1 MNLGSRGQLT
11 NFVAPAFCSATL
23 TALNKKKTGIRPI
36 AVGEVIRR
44 LVAKCIAKEAAIEAV
59 DLFGSKQLGVA
70 VKGGAESIVHAT
82 KITFE
87 RMKSVKSGGI
97 LQIDF
102 RNAFN
107 SVKRSHLLGSTKVL
121 LPSIISF
128 ASFCY
133 SKHSDLFFNSSIVD
147 SQTGVQ
153 QGDQLGP
160 LLFSLAIWPLID
172 EIESKIPNLLKHCW
186 YLDDGI
192 IAGTE
197 IELCEGLEILS
208 ESGEKFGLERRKDKC
223 ELWSFESMTKIDSLI
238 KRNCVDRIEIL
249 GAAIGSDAFV
259 SSCLLKRVKKLEEL
273 LDNLAYVD
281 DPQCALS
288 ILRFCL
294 GALVVYSLRC
304 NSPSNESNKIIRKFD
319 SVQRATFE
327 GILGVL
333 LSDTSWDQA
342 CLPINKT
349 GVGIRR
355 SADQVQAAYV
365 GSVFQS
371 SVLLEKLTGH
381 NPTEDISFV
390 KAVEELSEI
399 ATTYPSQ
406 RKSQEEL
413 DNSAFDNLL
422 GKQSCS
428 IREKARLQSLSQPK
442 SGAWLSAAPVPAL
455 GLHLS
460 SNEFRVALK
469 YRLGVKVYENE
480 RKCPFCKS
488 GTLDVMGD
496 HAVSCHGRGDM
507 ISRHDRIR
515 DKIISAC
522 SGALLSHISEQKSL
536 LPDNNSRPGDI
547 FLPVWNNGLPA
558 ALDVTVTSPLQS
570 SLIINASEKS
580 GFALSA
586 AEDRKYEQ
594 YAQNCSEVGIQF
606 IPLAFE
612 TFAGFS
618 ETVRKTL
625 KRIATLADNRNLQ
638 PAGLSVA
645 FSRLSQS
652 VSVTAIRGSAIMLLA
667 RDARL

>member
-1 MNLGSRGQLT
+1 M
-11 NFVAPAFCSATL
+11 
-23 TALNKKKTGIRPI
+23 
-36 AVGEVIRR
+36 
-44 LVAKCIAKEAAIEAV
+44 
-59 DLFGSKQLGVA
+59 
-70 VKGGAESIVHAT
+70 
-82 KITFE
+82 
-87 RMKSVKSGGI
+87 
-97 LQIDF
+97 
-102 RNAFN
+102 
-107 SVKRSHLLGSTKVL
+107 
-121 LPSIISF
+121 
-128 ASFCY
+128 
-133 SKHSDLFFNSSIVD
+133 
-147 SQTGVQ
+147 
-153 QGDQLGP
+153 
-160 LLFSLAIWPLID
+160 FSLAIWPLID
-172 EIESKIPNLLKHCW
+172 EIESKIPNLLQHCW

-197 IELCEGLEILS
+197 IELCKALEILS
-208 ESGEKFGLERRKDKC
+208 ESGEKFGLELRKDKC

-238 KRNCVDRIEIL
+238 KRNCVDGIEIL

-281 DPQCALS
+281 DPQCALG

-294 GALVVYSLRC
+294 GAPKMVSLRC
-304 NSPSNESNKIIRKFD
+304 NSSDESNKILRKFD

-371 SVLLEKLTGH
+371 SVLVEKLTGH
-381 NPTEDISFV
+381 NPTEDISFI

-406 RKSQEEL
+406 RKIQEEL

-422 GKQSCS
+422 GKQSS
-428 IREKARLQSLSQPK
+428 IREKARLQSLSLPQ
-442 SGAWLSAAPVPAL
+442 SGAWLSAAPIPAL

-460 SNEFRVALK
+460 SNEFRVVLK
-469 YRLGVKVYENE
+469 YRLGVKLYENE

-515 DKIISAC
+515 DRIISAS
-522 SGALLSHISEQKSL
+522 SGALLSPISEQKSL
-536 LPDNNSRPGDI
+536 LPDNNSRPRDI
-547 FLPVWNNGLPA
+547 LPVWNNGLPA

-612 TFAGFS
+612 TFGGFS

>member
-1 MNLGSRGQLT
+1 
-11 NFVAPAFCSATL
+11 
-23 TALNKKKTGIRPI
+23 
-36 AVGEVIRR
+36 
-44 LVAKCIAKEAAIEAV
+44 
-59 DLFGSKQLGVA
+59 
-70 VKGGAESIVHAT
+70 
-82 KITFE
+82 
-87 RMKSVKSGGI
+87 
-97 LQIDF
+97 
-102 RNAFN
+102 
-107 SVKRSHLLGSTKVL
+107 
-121 LPSIISF
+121 
-128 ASFCY
+128 
-133 SKHSDLFFNSSIVD
+133 
-147 SQTGVQ
+147 
-153 QGDQLGP
+153 
-160 LLFSLAIWPLID
+160 
-172 EIESKIPNLLKHCW
+172 
-186 YLDDGI
+186 
-192 IAGTE
+192 
-197 IELCEGLEILS
+197 
-208 ESGEKFGLERRKDKC
+208 
-223 ELWSFESMTKIDSLI
+223 MTKIDHLI
-238 KRNCVDRIEIL
+238 KRNCVDGIEIL
-249 GAAIGSDAFV
+249 GAAVGSDAFV
-259 SSCLLKRVKKLEEL
+259 SCCLLKRVKKLEKL

-281 DPQCALS
+281 DPQCALG

-294 GALVVYSLRC
+294 GAPKMVYYLRC
-304 NSPSNESNKIIRKFD
+304 NSLSDESNKILRKFD
-319 SVQRATFE
+319 SVQSATFE
-327 GILGVL
+327 GVLGVL
-333 LSDTSWDQA
+333 LSNTSWDQA

-371 SVLLEKLTGH
+371 SVLVEKLTGH
-381 NPTEDISFV
+381 NPTEGFSFV

-406 RKSQEEL
+406 RKNQEEL

-422 GKQSCS
+422 GKQSS
-428 IREKARLQSLSQPK
+428 IREKARLPSLSLPQ
-442 SGAWLSAAPVPAL
+442 SGAWLSAAPIPAL
-455 GLHLS
+455 ELHLY

-469 YRLGVKVYENE
+469 YRLGEKLYENE

-515 DKIISAC
+515 NKVIWAG
-522 SGALLSHISEQKSL
+522 SGALLSPVSEQKSL
-536 LPDNNSRPGDI
+536 LPDNNSRQGDI

-612 TFAGFS
+612 TFGGFS

-652 VSVTAIRGSAIMLLA
+652 SLLQQFGGHA
-667 RDARL
+667 PCKGCEIIDTYETGANLWILVAEVKRRVGIE

>member
-1 MNLGSRGQLT
+1 M
-11 NFVAPAFCSATL
+11 
-23 TALNKKKTGIRPI
+23 
-36 AVGEVIRR
+36 
-44 LVAKCIAKEAAIEAV
+44 
-59 DLFGSKQLGVA
+59 
-70 VKGGAESIVHAT
+70 
-82 KITFE
+82 
-87 RMKSVKSGGI
+87 
-97 LQIDF
+97 
-102 RNAFN
+102 
-107 SVKRSHLLGSTKVL
+107 
-121 LPSIISF
+121 
-128 ASFCY
+128 
-133 SKHSDLFFNSSIVD
+133 
-147 SQTGVQ
+147 
-153 QGDQLGP
+153 
-160 LLFSLAIWPLID
+160 
-172 EIESKIPNLLKHCW
+172 
-186 YLDDGI
+186 
-192 IAGTE
+192 
-197 IELCEGLEILS
+197 
-208 ESGEKFGLERRKDKC
+208 
-223 ELWSFESMTKIDSLI
+223 
-238 KRNCVDRIEIL
+238 
-249 GAAIGSDAFV
+249 
-259 SSCLLKRVKKLEEL
+259 
-273 LDNLAYVD
+273 
-281 DPQCALS
+281 
-288 ILRFCL
+288 
-294 GALVVYSLRC
+294 VYSLRC
-304 NSPSNESNKIIRKFD
+304 NSPSDESNEILRKFD
-319 SVQRATFE
+319 SVQRSTFE
-327 GILGVL
+327 GILGAL

-371 SVLLEKLTGH
+371 SVLVEKLTGH
-381 NPTEDISFV
+381 NPTEDISFAN
-390 KAVEELSEI
+390 AVEELSEI

-406 RKSQEEL
+406 RKIQEEL
-413 DNSAFDNLL
+413 DNSAFNNLI
-422 GKQSCS
+422 GKQSS
-428 IREKARLQSLSQPK
+428 IREKARLQSLSLPQ
-442 SGAWLSAAPVPAL
+442 SGAWLSAAPIPAL

-469 YRLGVKVYENE
+469 YRLGVKLYENE

-507 ISRHDRIR
+507 ISRHDDRIR
-515 DKIISAC
+515 DQIISAC
-522 SGALLSHISEQKSL
+522 SGALLSPICEHKKL

-547 FLPVWNNGLPA
+547 FLPVWSAGQPA

-570 SLIINASEKS
+570 SLILNASEKS

-612 TFAGFS
+612 TFGGFS